1 MDNVSDHWASE
12 RDLVRDIIQG
22 TSTISEVSRSNNIP
36 PSVVKKWMEDAKR
49 AIELALANQAC
60 QEVYERIE
68 TLGRQVLE
76 AFETEPTLEEIKKH
90 VDSWIA
96 NGDPIMTI
104 TSSLANPDV
113 HEQQPSRGCVEY
125 IAIAYAFFLEGQQSI
140 NGSNPS
146 FALASFDDAFKM
158 CGTAE
163 RRLQSVLDGTYV
175 TDEDY
180 EKELAER
187 ARDKARRAGQARSEK
202 QYRRTKTELV
212 RLLKEKKPDGG
223 WKSKAEAFRALG
235 ADMVEFIASLKD
247 DRQPSLQTDCLDS
260 LKRTL
265 TDWMREDPEV
275 RKAYE
280 STRHRSGKS

>member
-1 MDNVSDHWASE
+1 MDNVSDHWASERE

-68 TLGRQVLE
+68 TLGRQVAD
-76 AFETEPTLEEIKKH
+76 AFEGEPTLEEIKKD

-104 TSSLANPDV
+104 TSSLANS
-113 HEQQPSRGCVEY
+113 EACEEYPSRGCVEY
-125 IAIAYAFFLEGQQSI
+125 LAIAYAFFLEGQQFI
-140 NGSNPS
+140 KGQNPS
-146 FALASFDDAFKM
+146 FSLGSFEHAANV
-158 CGTAE
+158 CNGVE
-163 RRLQSVLDGTYV
+163 ERLQSVLDGTYA

-187 ARDKARRAGQARSEK
+187 ARDKARRAGQVRSEK
-202 QYRRTKTELV
+202 IYRPFKTEFA
-212 RLLKEKKPDGG
+212 RLLIEKKPDGG
-223 WKSKAEAFRALG
+223 WNSKAQAVRALE
-235 ADMVEFIASLKD
+235 ADMAGFSVPRDDNKPLSLEPD
-247 DRQPSLQTDCLDS
+247 NLS
-260 LKRTL
+260 RTL
-265 TDWMREDPEV
+265 TKWMREDAEV
-275 RKAYE
+275 RGAYE
-280 STRHRSGKS
+280 RTRRHSVKS